1 MFYNYIC
8 PDIVLFWKSGCS
20 RSNFKYFYYFSA
32 AELNIIDIG
41 DEAFAQEFSGK
52 ESDYRNSDDEDI

>member
-1 MFYNYIC
+1 MPRYC
-8 PDIVLFWKSGCS
+8 LVLKSGCS

-52 ESDYRNSDDEDI
+52 ESDYRDSDDEDI